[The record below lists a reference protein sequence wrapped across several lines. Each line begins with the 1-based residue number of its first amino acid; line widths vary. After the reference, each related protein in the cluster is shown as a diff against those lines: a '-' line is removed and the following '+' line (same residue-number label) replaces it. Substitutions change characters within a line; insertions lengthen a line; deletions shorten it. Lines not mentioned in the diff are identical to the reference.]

1 MEKAILETNITE
13 FPLFSKGKVRDVYDL
28 EDKLLI
34 VATDRISAFDVVLPT
49 GIPDKGKILTAMSL
63 FWFDFTK
70 NIIGNHLISSKVKD
84 FPKELH
90 KYKEILEGRS
100 MLVKKARRIDIECVV
115 RGYISGSLWKEYKEI
130 KWSADEGKDVI
141 VNGMPL
147 PYKLE
152 ESGKLPHPIF
162 TPSTKAHSGHD
173 QNIGFK
179 QMEEIVGKDLA
190 GFLKEKSISIYQKCA
205 DYAEKKGMIIA
216 DTKFEFGILNDKI
229 ILIDEILSPD
239 SSRFWSKET
248 YRPGRPQ
255 ESFDKQYVRD
265 YLESINWDKKP
276 PAPKLPEE
284 IVNNTFKK
292 YQQAYRAL
300 TSK

>member
-1 MEKAILETNITE
+1 MEKAILETNIKE

-28 EDKLLI
+28 EDRLLI

-70 NIIGNHLISSKVKD
+70 NIVGNHLISSKVKD

-100 MLVKKARRIDIECVV
+100 MLVKKAWRIDIECVV

-130 KWSADEGKDVI
+130 KWSTDEGKDVI
-141 VNGMPL
+141 VNGIPL
-147 PYKLE
+147 PYELE

-173 QNIGFK
+173 QNISFK
-179 QMEEIVGKDLA
+179 QMEEILGRDLA
-190 GFLKEKSISIYQKCA
+190 EFLKEKSVSIYQKCA
-205 DYAEKKGMIIA
+205 DYAEKRGMIIA

-239 SSRFWSKET
+239 SSRFWSRET
-248 YRPGRPQ
+248 YGPGHPQ

-265 YLESINWDKKP
+265 YLESINWNKKP

-284 IVNNTFKK
+284 IANNTFKK
-292 YQQAYRAL
+292 YQQAYQAL